1 MGLIDT
7 LIDSMGRRIIDAGM
21 EQEHEIRKKN
31 SIEVE
36 FRVISDGRQEL

>member
-7 LIDSMGRRIIDAGM
+7 LIDSMGRRIIEASRN
-21 EQEHEIRKKN
+21 QEHEIRKKN

-36 FRVISDGRQEL
+36 FRVISDRIQES